1 MGKHNKAPSI
11 RGRVSLPH
19 DPRRQTD
26 IILVFAESNS
36 VSARLAR
43 EAGVTYVGAAELF
56 EPLLNGEINPTKV
69 LCTPG
74 MLSAVTGRLARFLG
88 PKGLMPTARRGG
100 VGEGEGLVERI
111 QEARGAM
118 DWKTNGW
125 GVVRCGKSPRSTYW
139 DFRLLKSS
147 CRTSAV
153 YHFSGGGKRQDNHQI
168 RQGWHVDNVKHIG
181 GRTLDFK
188 ATNSSQ
194 AM

>member
-26 IILVFAESNS
+26 IILVFAEANS
-36 VSARLAR
+36 ASARLAR

-125 GVVRCGKSPRSTYW
+125 GVVRCGESPLIDPLARR
-139 DFRLLKSS
+139 RLISS
-147 CRTSAV
+147 CRASAICD
-153 YHFSGGGKRQDNHQI
+153 FCSRGKRQDDYQI
-168 RQGWHVDNVKHIG
+168 GQGWHVDDVQYVG
-181 GRTLDFK
+181 G
-188 ATNSSQ
+188 
-194 AM
+194 

>member
-26 IILVFAESNS
+26 IILVFAEANS

-125 GVVRCGKSPRSTYW
+125 GVVRCGTLRLCFFLCVANAQRSDECHLQLQRWKKT
-139 DFRLLKSS
+139 LGQSS
-147 CRTSAV
+147 NQSGMACRPLPTRPSM
-153 YHFSGGGKRQDNHQI
+153 SI
-168 RQGWHVDNVKHIG
+168 
-181 GRTLDFK
+181 
-188 ATNSSQ
+188 
-194 AM
+194 